1 MFLIR
6 VVVVDVDDNLID
18 RRYNMSVEPSLT
30 PEHILYPSHAFV
42 DGAARRG
49 AARHGTTRHDAG
61 CARGPDSRI
70 IYQYYISA
78 LLYVSLLSCT
88 IPLFPHD
95 NLIDASSQES
105 TTTRMRTR
113 DPR

>member
-42 DGAARRG
+42 DGAARC
-49 AARHGTTRHDAG
+49 GTTRHDTTR
-61 CARGPDSRI
+61 RGLRAWPRFTYHISVL
-70 IYQYYISA
+70 YISITVCKSFV
-78 LLYVSLLSCT
+78 LHHPT
-88 IPLFPHD
+88 FP
-95 NLIDASSQES
+95 
-105 TTTRMRTR
+105 T
-113 DPR
+113 